1 MAALLFA
8 LSMLVLAI
16 FGFVPG
22 ITTPYRGLE
31 LAGEASI
38 LRVRAEEGRGAL
50 VTFKGPTTYEGAV
63 KVRPELELR
72 VESAATALALF
83 EALGYHV
90 ERRYQKLREEWRLGA
105 EVICLDHTPIG
116 DFVEF
121 EGEKATAV
129 AKRCGFDPAGAVR
142 KSYLML
148 YADHVA
154 AHPQAPWYLGLML
167 IGAGVVGLLIA
178 LWEYRWVLRYLWSAE
193 FRAVAGVGEAPAH
206 TPLLWITILLLLIG
220 LFAFFAVLLRF

>member
-1 MAALLFA
+1 MKPKSKGGVERELKFAQVDLDALRSRLVELEAERVGPAAFEENWLLD
-8 LSMLVLAI
+8 
-16 FGFVPG
+16 
-22 ITTPYRGLE
+22 RGGE
-31 LAGEASI
+31 LAEQASI

-50 VTFKGPTTYEGAV
+50 VTFKGPTTYEGSV

-83 EALGYHV
+83 ESLGYHV

-154 AHPQAPWYLGLML
+154 SHPQAPRDM
-167 IGAGVVGLLIA
+167 I
-178 LWEYRWVLRYLWSAE
+178 
-193 FRAVAGVGEAPAH
+193 FPEAS
-206 TPLLWITILLLLIG
+206 
-220 LFAFFAVLLRF
+220 